1 MASQKRV
8 LWLNRVSR
16 LAQAKRCGGA
26 LEMADKKSIA
36 VAVIVKLPGSQLVPE
51 ENSIDHAFTNSE
63 RLFEH
68 DRSANES

>member
-26 LEMADKKSIA
+26 LEMADKKIDSRCSYREA
-36 VAVIVKLPGSQLVPE
+36 PGKP
-51 ENSIDHAFTNSE
+51 T
-63 RLFEH
+63 
-68 DRSANES
+68 RS

>member
-26 LEMADKKSIA
+26 
-36 VAVIVKLPGSQLVPE
+36 
-51 ENSIDHAFTNSE
+51 
-63 RLFEH
+63 FEH